1 MTKILV
7 FSDSHGNGRGISA
20 ALGQHPDASIA
31 LFLGDG
37 IGDFRRAADL
47 PHLKTVC
54 VRGNCDFYGVST
66 GVRDVEI
73 ITVENVRI
81 MMTHGHLFGVKS
93 GFGTALDKAAAAE
106 ADIFLFGHTHVPFD
120 HTFSHGDRHI
130 RMFNPGSVSRGRDC
144 GNTYG
149 VIVVDGDSTVTS
161 HGILK

>member
-7 FSDSHGNGRGISA
+7 FSDSHGNGRGISS
-20 ALGQHPDASIA
+20 ALRQHPDASIA

-37 IGDFRRAADL
+37 ISDFRRTADL
-47 PHLKTVC
+47 PYLKTVC
-54 VRGNCDFYGVST
+54 VRGNCDFYG
-66 GVRDVEI
+66 GIEGAHDVEI

-93 GFGTALDKAAAAE
+93 GLGMALNKAAAAE
-106 ADIFLFGHTHVPFD
+106 ADIFLFGHTHIPFD
-120 HTFSHGDRHI
+120 HTFPNGDRNI
-130 RMFNPGSVSRGRDC
+130 RMFNPGSVSHGRDC

-149 VIVVDGDSTVTS
+149 VIVVDGDSAITS